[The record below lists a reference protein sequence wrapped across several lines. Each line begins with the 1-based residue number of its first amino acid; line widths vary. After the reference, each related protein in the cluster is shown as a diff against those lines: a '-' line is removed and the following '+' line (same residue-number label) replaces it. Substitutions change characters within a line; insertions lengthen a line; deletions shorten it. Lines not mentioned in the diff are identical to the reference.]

1 MSIANVSDVATRL
14 GRPIS
19 DPDEVAQVTAWLD
32 DVQTLIASRIPDI
45 DARIAAGNPSAQVVV
60 MVQANAVVRKVRNP
74 DGKQNERID
83 DYSYGYSAE
92 AARGELYL
100 TDDEWSL
107 LGAGGSAGAW
117 TINPAGRARGAGEWV
132 HPDVWVPLP

>member
-1 MSIANVSDVATRL
+1 MITATVSDVAARL

-19 DPDEVAQVTAWLD
+19 DPDEVTQVTAWLSD
-32 DVQTLIASRIPDI
+32 AETLIVSRIPDI
-45 DARIAAGNPSAQVVV
+45 EARIVAGNPSPQVVV
-60 MVQANAVVRKVRNP
+60 MGQANAVVRKVRNP

-100 TDDEWSL
+100 TADEGAL
-107 LGAGGSAGAW
+107 LDGAVSSGAW
-117 TINPAGRARGAGEWV
+117 TIHPASQTRAAGTWV